1 MEEKN
6 LVVEIEEVAYEVMKL
21 QERCHDLMH
30 KVYES
35 DDSYSDETEAKLV
48 DIERLM
54 NALAMLKN
62 L

>member
-1 MEEKN
+1 MDEKN
-6 LVVEIEEVAYEVMKL
+6 LVVEVEEIAYEAMKL
-21 QERCHDLMH
+21 QEYCNDLMH

-54 NALAMLKN
+54 DTLAMLKN